1 MVEKRNGEGEVVEA
15 RAGECDEWGPVRRR
29 RRRGSYDDETV
40 AGALETLAKVGG
52 CLTACSEATGIPV
65 STLQTW
71 RDRERRK
78 RAEDGG
84 AGAESNTPP
93 SEPVAAAREPRK
105 REEDGGAGAESNTPP
120 SEPVAGAGK
129 PCQREEGPRAA
140 VVRQE
145 SEAKEPPAGADER
158 KVAQPESEK
167 RSGGVERPE
176 VCGEVREANDGPVE
190 ASEGTQTEDGFRA
203 TERDAVREG
212 GDAGGDLGSRPTG
225 RKDMGLPEEV
235 RRWIEERRRG
245 EPQVGFKRIAQELR
259 EHHFLVVSRKKIR
272 EVLKEAGLLE
282 TNDSSFDGGKEPK
295 GTRRFEAPEPRALY
309 QMDVTYVYLEGV
321 RVLYL
326 VSVVDDHSR
335 FCLRSQLCLDQG
347 SETMIEV
354 LHKAI
359 EEHGRPEAVLTD
371 QGRAFYSWGSEGP
384 LFQKYVDD
392 LQVEHIVSEPNS
404 PQTIGKLERFNQTI
418 KRELFRRVRFKSY
431 GDAVQGIEAWVYE
444 YNYRRPHQGLGG
456 QTPASRFF
464 GVASGEKVGVEK
476 VVAGVGESVEGRGI
490 VSVRL
495 WGRHLSVIMKE
506 DEWELVLDGRVYVP
520 TESPLARGGGGV
532 EVGESERVEAL

>member
-1 MVEKRNGEGEVVEA
+1 MVEKRTDEGDVVEA
-15 RAGECDEWGPVRRR
+15 RAGECDEWSPVRPR
-29 RRRGSYDDETV
+29 RRRGRYDEETV
-40 AGALETLAKVGG
+40 AGALRTLAEVEG
-52 CLTACSEATGIPV
+52 CLTTCSEVTGIPI
-65 STLQTW
+65 STVQTW

-78 RAEDGG
+78 RMEGPG
-84 AGAESNTPP
+84 AGAESNGPL
-93 SEPVAAAREPRK
+93 E
-105 REEDGGAGAESNTPP
+105 AGAERE
-120 SEPVAGAGK
+120 EPR
-129 PCQREEGPRAA
+129 QREEGGAAVGAGRTPLVAPPARRGELRQREEAAVRAA
-140 VVRQE
+140 AGRE
-145 SEAKEPPAGADER
+145 GETSKPSAGAEER
-158 KVAQPESEK
+158 EVSEPERDT
-167 RSGGVERPE
+167 RSGVVERSA
-176 VCGEVREANDGPVE
+176 VCGEMREADESPME
-190 ASEGTQTEDGFRA
+190 ASEGPPAEDGRA
-203 TERDAVREG
+203 APERDAVGEG

-282 TNDSSFDGGKEPK
+282 TNDSSFDGGKAPK

-418 KRELFRRVRFKSY
+418 KRELFRRVRFQSY

-464 GVASGEKVGVEK
+464 GVAWGEKVGVEK